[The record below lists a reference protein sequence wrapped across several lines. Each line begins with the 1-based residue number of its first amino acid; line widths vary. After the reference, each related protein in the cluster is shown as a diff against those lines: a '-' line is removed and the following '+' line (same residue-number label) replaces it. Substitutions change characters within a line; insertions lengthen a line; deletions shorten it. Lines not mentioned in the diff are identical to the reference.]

1 MAFEPVQLVS
11 PTGDKRTARTAA
23 EEAKLRH
30 DGWRTTPL
38 KKKTAAKSD
47 APSGDKP
54 DAPSGDKPAAKSGD
68 KPPAKN

>member
-38 KKKTAAKSD
+38 KKKTAAPSAAPSD
-47 APSGDKP
+47 APSDN
-54 DAPSGDKPAAKSGD
+54 KPAAKSGD
-68 KPPAKN
+68 KSPAKN